1 MTRNASTTSAT
12 SAATISAPEFSLG
25 SWIGGF
31 LFGAAIALT
40 IINGI
45 HPLFTGP
52 QVQDG
57 AKVCV
62 AYEQTSGDCAKEST
76 VGQIIEDARNAE
88 AGK

>member
-1 MTRNASTTSAT
+1 MTTTETSKAT
-12 SAATISAPEFSLG
+12 STETVSFELG
-25 SWIGGF
+25 SWIGGVF
-31 LFGAAIALT
+31 VGAAVALT
-40 IINGI
+40 IINAF
-45 HPLFTGP
+45 HPVFAGP
-52 QVQDG
+52 QVENG

>member
-1 MTRNASTTSAT
+1 MTTTETSKAT
-12 SAATISAPEFSLG
+12 STSTSNVSFELG

-31 LFGAAIALT
+31 FFGAAIAFT

-45 HPLFTGP
+45 HPLFEGP
-52 QVQDG
+52 QVEDG